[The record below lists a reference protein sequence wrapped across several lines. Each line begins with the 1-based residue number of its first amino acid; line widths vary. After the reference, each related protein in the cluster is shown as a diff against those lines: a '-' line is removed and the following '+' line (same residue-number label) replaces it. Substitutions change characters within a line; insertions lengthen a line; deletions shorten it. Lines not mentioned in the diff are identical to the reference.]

1 MTRGPGPR
9 SLFGRRCRLR
19 PVAGPSPCAELVR
32 VPGPD
37 PRKGAGSARLPG
49 RPSAGVAAL
58 GLGSAGA
65 AAALC
70 LPCEEAVA
78 WPPRS
83 RRRESASLRGTGRS
97 RVLAYLCPG
106 SELRVRPTRQNL
118 AAAGRGPEPYPDPP
132 ALSRP
137 TPESRSDSRS
147 LPCRRAEMSDLERFL
162 CERTGYIQKS
172 W

>member
-58 GLGSAGA
+58 GLGRAGA

-70 LPCEEAVA
+70 LPCEEAGA
-78 WPPRS
+78 RPPRR
-83 RRRESASLRGTGRS
+83 RRRESECLTARQRWGRASL
-97 RVLAYLCPG
+97 VPPPWLPA
-106 SELRVRPTRQNL
+106 PTRQNL
-118 AAAGRGPEPYPDPP
+118 AAAGRGPEPSPDPP

-147 LPCRRAEMSDLERFL
+147 SPCRRAEMSDLERFL